1 MKPISTLFPL
11 YVKKTKE
18 KGWAVFCRKRIPKG
32 RTFDVAPI
40 IYIPRKF
47 LKRMNNT
54 PIDSYRFEYRGDTTA
69 IVLSYGSLYNHADEE
84 TANCEYRINKKS
96 KTYSFYAVKDIPA
109 NTEITHNYNWDETDY
124 EFRKMPVKPKAQ
136 QKKKKGNA
144 RNPKTA

>member
-1 MKPISTLFPL
+1 MKPISALFPL
-11 YVKKTKE
+11 YVKKSKE
-18 KGWAVFCRKRIPKG
+18 KGWGVYCRKRIPKG

-69 IVLSYGSLYNHADEE
+69 IVLSYGSLYNHADEDV
-84 TANCEYRINKKS
+84 ANCEYRINKKS

-109 NTEITHNYNWDETDY
+109 NTEITHNYNWDDSDY
-124 EFRKMPVKPKAQ
+124 EFRKMPVKPKGR
-136 QKKKKGNA
+136 QKKKGSA